1 MRLGELLIQEK
12 LISPQALEE
21 ALETQVVQGGRL
33 GTNLLELG
41 MITEKDLAR
50 MLGQLHG
57 CAHASGEL
65 TPDPQA
71 LQLVDLNDADDK
83 DYLPMR
89 VDATRLSVAVINPRD
104 YPTLDAV
111 AFATGK
117 RVVPVI
123 IPEFRMNQLLRR
135 YCKAFRPLRA
145 IDMKAVERPKPAP
158 ERHDPTGR
166 LTKQAKGSE
175 LISEEEFQS
184 VYAQALT
191 GGARSELINEL
202 LEEEEEVITGEEIAA
217 AAEEEEVITGEVV
230 EEEPPGEVYVPL
242 PQAPQPPERPTI
254 PMWTLPAAPAAPP
267 VERPTIP
274 MWTLPDAPAAP
285 PVERPTLPMWPLPD
299 APRVPEPEQP
309 FASAPPVPDY
319 SLPPVAEPPVA
330 APPVAAPP
338 VAPARPSAGTPR
350 SIPTIPFIPV
360 PVEPPPAARPS
371 SGFIPVPSDEGA
383 SQPAQPWAALPPVAP
398 VVPPVAPSV
407 PPVAAPRQAP
417 VSAPVAAAKPAA
429 APGKAATRRPGAAS
443 TRQPAPKPYSFA
455 EAQAQLAKSLD
466 REDVAT
472 TVLRY
477 AVGKWRR
484 CLLLSVQGSLV
495 TGWHGMG
502 RGVRDAAV
510 RRIGVALREQNTF
523 RLVRD
528 TRSHYIGP
536 VRRDTAMNVFYR
548 LLGADKRPEPPF
560 PKTAVILPLLV
571 RGKVVHLLYLDNG
584 PEQLTTPDVGELLI
598 LAQSVARSY
607 EEMFRRRKSA

>member
-12 LISPQALEE
+12 LITPQGLEE
-21 ALETQVVQGGRL
+21 ALEAQVVHGGRL

-41 MITEKDLAR
+41 LIAEKDLAR

-57 CAHASGEL
+57 CASASGTMIPDAQALEL
-65 TPDPQA
+65 T
-71 LQLVDLNDADDK
+71 DLNDADKK

-104 YPTLDAV
+104 YATLDAV
-111 AFATGK
+111 AFKTGK

-145 IDMKAVERPKPAP
+145 IDMNAVRPTKAVQEEAA
-158 ERHDPTGR
+158 G
-166 LTKQAKGSE
+166 TKAKAQKGAE
-175 LISEEEFQS
+175 LISEEDFES

-191 GGARSELINEL
+191 GGARSEFIDEL
-202 LEEEEEVITGEEIAA
+202 LEEEEEVITGEELVP
-217 AAEEEEVITGEVV
+217 EEEEVITGEVV
-230 EEEPPGEVYVPL
+230 EEPS
-242 PQAPQPPERPTI
+242 PQ
-254 PMWTLPAAPAAPP
+254 PAAPREVYPPRAAAQP
-267 VERPTIP
+267 
-274 MWTLPDAPAAP
+274 
-285 PVERPTLPMWPLPD
+285 ERPTLPMWTLP
-299 APRVPEPEQP
+299 AVMPTLEPAPEP
-309 FASAPPVPDY
+309 SRPPVPDY
-319 SLPPVAEPPVA
+319 PLPPV
-330 APPVAAPP
+330 APPVAAPATP
-338 VAPARPSAGTPR
+338 FRPGPSQPATPSVPE
-350 SIPTIPFIPV
+350 IPFIPAPV
-360 PVEPPPAARPS
+360 PTPAETPARRPAAA
-371 SGFIPVPSDEGA
+371 FIPVPSDQA
-383 SQPAQPWAALPPVAP
+383 APRTVPAVGTLPPVAP
-398 VVPPVAPSV
+398 IVPPVARPSA
-407 PPVAAPRQAP
+407 PPVQAPVAKAPPMAASPGVAAPSQP
-417 VSAPVAAAKPAA
+417 GVA
-429 APGKAATRRPGAAS
+429 APGKPVTRRPAPLSAK
-443 TRQPAPKPYSFA
+443 PPPPKPLTFA
-455 EAQAQLAKSLD
+455 EAQARLSQSED

-477 AVGKWRR
+477 AVGRWRR

-502 RGVRDAAV
+502 RGVRDAAI
-510 RRIGVALREQNTF
+510 RRIGVALREGNTF

-560 PKTAVILPLLV
+560 PKTSVILPLLV

-584 PEQLTTPDVGELLI
+584 PDQLTTPDVGELLI

-607 EEMFRRRKSA
+607 EAMIRRRKSA

>member
-12 LISPQALEE
+12 LITPQALEE
-21 ALETQVVQGGRL
+21 ALEAQVVHGGRL

-41 MITEKDLAR
+41 FLQEKDLAR

-57 CAHASGEL
+57 CAHSSGEM

-71 LQLVDLNDADDK
+71 LDLVDRNDADDK

-89 VDATRLSVAVINPRD
+89 ADATRLSVAVINPRD
-104 YPTLDAV
+104 YATLDAV
-111 AFATGK
+111 AFKTGK
-117 RVVPVI
+117 RVVPVV

-145 IDMKAVERPKPAP
+145 IDMNAVRPPKAAQETAGATAKAAA
-158 ERHDPTGR
+158 
-166 LTKQAKGSE
+166 KQAE

-191 GGARSELINEL
+191 GGSRSELIDEL
-202 LEEEEEVITGEEIAA
+202 LEEPEEVITGEELAVE
-217 AAEEEEVITGEVV
+217 EEEEVLTGEVL
-230 EEEPPGEVYVPL
+230 EEELPPEEAYVPV
-242 PQAPQPPERPTI
+242 
-254 PMWTLPAAPAAPP
+254 PAAPARPP
-267 VERPTIP
+267 VE
-274 MWTLPDAPAAP
+274 
-285 PVERPTLPMWPLPD
+285 
-299 APRVPEPEQP
+299 
-309 FASAPPVPDY
+309 APPVPQHALPQA
-319 SLPPVAEPPVA
+319 SPPAAPFRPVPSAPPPVQEPMP
-330 APPVAAPP
+330 
-338 VAPARPSAGTPR
+338 GL
-350 SIPTIPFIPV
+350 PFIPA
-360 PVEPPPAARPS
+360 PVEAPRR
-371 SGFIPVPSDEGA
+371 SGTVFIPMPSDDAAPRPG
-383 SQPAQPWAALPPVAP
+383 PLPGALPPVAP
-398 VVPPVAPSV
+398 IVPPMA
-407 PPVAAPRQAP
+407 PPVQAPTMAPPMAARPAAPG
-417 VSAPVAAAKPAA
+417 KPAA
-429 APGKAATRRPGAAS
+429 APGKPAAVPGKPAAVPGKVLPRRPAAA
-443 TRQPAPKPYSFA
+443 RPEAPKPLTFA
-455 EAQAQLAKSLD
+455 EAQAQLAQSSD

-510 RRIGVALREQNTF
+510 RRIGVALREGNTF

-528 TRSHYIGP
+528 TRSHYVGP

-560 PKTAVILPLLV
+560 PKTSVILPLLV

-584 PEQLTTPDVGELLI
+584 PDQLTTPDVGELMI
-598 LAQSVARSY
+598 LAQSVGRSY
-607 EEMFRRRKSA
+607 EAMIKRRKSA

>member
-1 MRLGELLIQEK
+1 MRLGELLIREK
-12 LISPQALEE
+12 LITPPALEE
-21 ALETQVVQGGRL
+21 ALEAQVVHGGRL

-41 MITEKDLAR
+41 LLSEPDLAR

-57 CAHASGEL
+57 CAHASGEM
-65 TPDPQA
+65 TPDAQA
-71 LQLVDLNDADDK
+71 LALVDLNDADDK

-89 VDATRLSVAVINPRD
+89 ADATRLSLAVINPKD
-104 YPTLDAV
+104 LSTLDAV
-111 AFATGK
+111 AFKTGK

-123 IPEFRMNQLLRR
+123 IPEFRMHQLLRR

-145 IDMKAVERPKPAP
+145 IDMNAVRPPRPAQGASDGPVKP
-158 ERHDPTGR
+158 
-166 LTKQAKGSE
+166 TKVAE
-175 LISEEEFQS
+175 LISEEEFES

-202 LEEEEEVITGEEIAA
+202 LEEEEIITGEEV
-217 AAEEEEVITGEVV
+217 AAEEEEIITGEVV
-230 EEEPPGEVYVPL
+230 EEAPRPEVYAP
-242 PQAPQPPERPTI
+242 PPTAPQPPERPTV
-254 PMWTLPAAPAAPP
+254 PMWTVPEAPPAP
-267 VERPTIP
+267 VERPTMP
-274 MWTLPDAPAAP
+274 MWTVPETPAA
-285 PVERPTLPMWPLPD
+285 PVERPTLPMFPMPAEAPPAAGAPLS
-299 APRVPEPEQP
+299 E
-309 FASAPPVPDY
+309 SAPPVPDY
-319 SLPPVAEPPVA
+319 AMPSA
-330 APPVAAPP
+330 APVPP
-338 VAPARPSAGTPR
+338 RASPGPARPPE
-350 SIPTIPFIPV
+350 PLPFIPA
-360 PVEPPPAARPS
+360 PTETPARRPAA
-371 SGFIPVPSDEGA
+371 GFIPVPSDAQAGPR
-383 SQPAQPWAALPPVAP
+383 PAQPRAALPPVAP
-398 VVPPVAPSV
+398 PA
-407 PPVAAPRQAP
+407 Q
-417 VSAPVAAAKPAA
+417 APVAAAKPAA
-429 APGKAATRRPGAAS
+429 TTPGKAAPRRPATTAAK
-443 TRQPAPKPYSFA
+443 PAIKPLTFVD
-455 EAQAQLAKSLD
+455 AQAQLAKSLD

-477 AVGKWRR
+477 AVSKWRR

-598 LAQSVARSY
+598 LAQSVGRSY
-607 EEMFRRRKSA
+607 EAMIRRRKSA

>member
-12 LISPQALEE
+12 LVSPEALEE
-21 ALETQVVQGGRL
+21 ALESQVVHGGRL

-41 MITEKDLAR
+41 LISEKDLAR

-57 CAHASGEL
+57 CAHACGEM
-65 TPDPQA
+65 TPDSQVLA
-71 LQLVDLNDADDK
+71 LVDLNEADDK

-104 YPTLDAV
+104 FPTLDAL
-111 AFATGK
+111 AFQTGK
-117 RVVPVI
+117 RVVPVV
-123 IPEFRMNQLLRR
+123 IPEFRMHQLLRR

-145 IDMKAVERPKPAP
+145 IDMNTVRPSRTLQEPTEELARPA
-158 ERHDPTGR
+158 
-166 LTKQAKGSE
+166 KSAE

-191 GGARSELINEL
+191 GGARSEPLMEL
-202 LEEEEEVITGEEIAA
+202 LEEEEVITGEEVG
-217 AAEEEEVITGEVV
+217 EEEVLTGEVV
-230 EEEPPGEVYVPL
+230 EEEEPEEVYVPL
-242 PQAPQPPERPTI
+242 PVAPAPSMRPTV
-254 PMWTLPAAPAAPP
+254 PMWTVPAVPSAQPRAPVAA
-267 VERPTIP
+267 
-274 MWTLPDAPAAP
+274 D
-285 PVERPTLPMWPLPD
+285 
-299 APRVPEPEQP
+299 
-309 FASAPPVPDY
+309 APPVPDFA
-319 SLPPVAEPPVA
+319 LPS
-330 APPVAAPP
+330 APPMGA
-338 VAPARPSAGTPR
+338 
-350 SIPTIPFIPV
+350 PFIPT
-360 PVEPPPAARPS
+360 PTQHREPAPELPFIPASEELPGRRPATP
-371 SGFIPVPSDEGA
+371 FIPVPSD
-383 SQPAQPWAALPPVAP
+383 AAAPRGPPPLTAIPSVAP
-398 VVPPVAPSV
+398 VVPPA
-407 PPVAAPRQAP
+407 AAPQAQAP
-417 VSAPVAAAKPAA
+417 AGAAKPAGL
-429 APGKAATRRPGAAS
+429 GKIKRPSG
-443 TRQPAPKPYSFA
+443 TVRVQPPEPLTFA
-455 EAQAQLAKSLD
+455 EAQAQLARSSD

-472 TVLRY
+472 TVLRF

-510 RRIGVALREQNTF
+510 RRIGVALREGNTF

-571 RGKVVHLLYLDNG
+571 RGKVVHLLYVDNG

-607 EEMFRRRKSA
+607 EAMIRRRKSA

>member
-12 LISPQALEE
+12 LITPQALEE
-21 ALETQVVQGGRL
+21 ALESQVVHGGRL

-41 MITEKDLAR
+41 FLSEKDLAR

-57 CAHASGEL
+57 CAHSSGEM

-71 LQLVDLNDADDK
+71 LDLVDRNDADNK

-89 VDATRLSVAVINPRD
+89 VDATRLSLAVINPRD
-104 YPTLDAV
+104 LATLDGL
-111 AFATGK
+111 AFKTGK
-117 RVVPVI
+117 RVVPVV

-145 IDMKAVERPKPAP
+145 IDMNAVRPPKAVQEAA
-158 ERHDPTGR
+158 GAQ
-166 LTKQAKGSE
+166 QAKAAKSAE

-191 GGARSELINEL
+191 GGSRSELIDEL
-202 LEEEEEVITGEEIAA
+202 LEEQEEVITGEELAV
-217 AAEEEEVITGEVV
+217 EEEEVITGEVL
-230 EEEPPGEVYVPL
+230 EEEQAPEEVYVPI
-242 PQAPQPPERPTI
+242 PAAAPSRPTPSSPPAVPEVPFIPAPAIPAPTEAPRRSGTVFI
-254 PMWTLPAAPAAPP
+254 PMPSDEAGR
-267 VERPTIP
+267 RPG
-274 MWTLPDAPAAP
+274 
-285 PVERPTLPMWPLPD
+285 
-299 APRVPEPEQP
+299 
-309 FASAPPVPDY
+309 PVPG
-319 SLPPVAEPPVA
+319 SLPPVAPIAPAVPPTQA
-330 APPVAAPP
+330 PAKAPPM
-338 VAPARPSAGTPR
+338 
-350 SIPTIPFIPV
+350 
-360 PVEPPPAARPS
+360 
-371 SGFIPVPSDEGA
+371 
-383 SQPAQPWAALPPVAP
+383 
-398 VVPPVAPSV
+398 
-407 PPVAAPRQAP
+407 
-417 VSAPVAAAKPAA
+417 AAKPAA
-429 APGKAATRRPGAAS
+429 AAKPAEVPGKPAVVPGKILPRRPAT
-443 TRQPAPKPYSFA
+443 TRPEVPKPLTFA
-455 EAQAQLAKSLD
+455 EAQAQLAQSSD

-510 RRIGVALREQNTF
+510 RRIGVALREGNTF

-528 TRSHYIGP
+528 TRSHYVGP

-560 PKTAVILPLLV
+560 PKTSVILPLLV

-584 PEQLTTPDVGELLI
+584 PDQLTTPDVGELMI
-598 LAQSVARSY
+598 LAQSVGRSY
-607 EEMFRRRKSA
+607 EAMIRRRKSA

>member
-12 LISPQALEE
+12 LITPQALEE
-21 ALETQVVQGGRL
+21 AMEAQVVHGGRL

-41 MITEKDLAR
+41 MLAEQDLAR

-57 CAHASGEL
+57 CAYASGEM

-71 LQLVDLNDADDK
+71 LALVDRNDADDK

-89 VDATRLSVAVINPRD
+89 VDATRLSLAVINPRD
-104 YPTLDAV
+104 YPMLDAV
-111 AFATGK
+111 AFSTGK

-123 IPEFRMNQLLRR
+123 IPEFRMHQLLRR
-135 YCKAFRPLRA
+135 YCKAFRSLRA
-145 IDMKAVERPKPAP
+145 IDMKAVERPKPMEQESTGP
-158 ERHDPTGR
+158 SGGPTG
-166 LTKQAKGSE
+166 LLVKQAKGTE

-191 GGARSELINEL
+191 GGARSDLISEL
-202 LEEEEEVITGEEIAA
+202 LEEEEEVITGEVL
-217 AAEEEEVITGEVV
+217 AEEEEVITGEVL
-230 EEEPPGEVYVPL
+230 EEEAPEEVY
-242 PQAPQPPERPTI
+242 APSPGVRQPPDRPTQ
-254 PMWTLPAAPAAPP
+254 PMWTLPAVSPASEPPAPY
-267 VERPTIP
+267 
-274 MWTLPDAPAAP
+274 
-285 PVERPTLPMWPLPD
+285 
-299 APRVPEPEQP
+299 
-309 FASAPPVPDY
+309 ASAPPVPDY
-319 SLPPVAEPPVA
+319 SLPPVA
-330 APPVAAPP
+330 PP
-338 VAPARPSAGTPR
+338 VAPVSPAPTGQRKSPQ
-350 SIPTIPFIPV
+350 TIPFIPA
-360 PVEPPPAARPS
+360 PVEPPTARPPT
-371 SGFIPVPSDEGA
+371 GFIPVPSDEAA
-383 SQPAQPWAALPPVAP
+383 SRPAQPWAALPPVAP
-398 VVPPVAPSV
+398 AMPPVAPTVPPVAPAV
-407 PPVAAPRQAP
+407 
-417 VSAPVAAAKPAA
+417 AAKPTPV
-429 APGKAATRRPGAAS
+429 PGKAAARRSGTVS
-443 TRQPAPKPYSFA
+443 TRQPTPKPLSFA
-455 EAQAQLAKSLD
+455 EAQAQLAKSSD

-502 RGVRDAAV
+502 RGVRDAAI

-598 LAQSVARSY
+598 LAQSVGRSY
-607 EEMFRRRKSA
+607 EAMIKARKSA

>member
-1 MRLGELLIQEK
+1 MRLGELLIREK
-12 LISPQALEE
+12 LITPQALEE
-21 ALETQVVQGGRL
+21 AMEAQVVHGGRL

-41 MITEKDLAR
+41 MIAEPDLAR

-57 CAHASGEL
+57 CAFASGEM

-71 LQLVDLNDADDK
+71 LVLVDRNDADDK

-89 VDATRLSVAVINPRD
+89 VDATRLSLAVINPRD
-104 YPTLDAV
+104 YPMLDAV

-123 IPEFRMNQLLRR
+123 IPEFRMHQLLRR

-145 IDMKAVERPKPAP
+145 IDMAAVERPKPVVEQESTGP
-158 ERHDPTGR
+158 SGGPTGR
-166 LTKQAKGSE
+166 LVKQAKGTE

-191 GGARSELINEL
+191 GGARSDLISEM
-202 LEEEEEVITGEEIAA
+202 LEEEEEIITGEEV
-217 AAEEEEVITGEVV
+217 AEEEEVITGEAL
-230 EEEPPGEVYVPL
+230 EEEIPPEVY
-242 PQAPQPPERPTI
+242 APPPVTRQPPDRPTQPMWTMPAGTPDPVERPTQ
-254 PMWTLPAAPAAPP
+254 PMWTVPAGAPDP

-274 MWTLPDAPAAP
+274 MWTVPAAP
-285 PVERPTLPMWPLPD
+285 PASEPP
-299 APRVPEPEQP
+299 APY
-309 FASAPPVPDY
+309 ASAPPVPDY
-319 SLPPVAEPPVA
+319 SLPPVA
-330 APPVAAPP
+330 PP
-338 VAPARPSAGTPR
+338 VAPVSPPPAGQRKSPQTL
-350 SIPTIPFIPV
+350 PFIPA
-360 PVEPPPAARPS
+360 PVEPPTARPPA
-371 SGFIPVPSDEGA
+371 GFIPVPSDDA
-383 SQPAQPWAALPPVAP
+383 AHPDQPWAALPPVAP
-398 VVPPVAPSV
+398 VVPSVAPTLPPVASRLPSVAPVAPL
-407 PPVAAPRQAP
+407 
-417 VSAPVAAAKPAA
+417 APVATAKPTP
-429 APGKAATRRPGAAS
+429 APGKAAPRRTATVS
-443 TRQPAPKPYSFA
+443 TRQPVAKPLSFVD
-455 EAQAQLAKSLD
+455 AQAELAKSSD

-571 RGKVVHLLYLDNG
+571 RGKVVHLLYVDNG

-598 LAQSVARSY
+598 LAQSVGRSY
-607 EEMFRRRKSA
+607 EAMIKRRKSA